1 VLVTRDDCIPLSVP
15 PPLCLIVVAIS
26 DTRRHSPQAIRRRA
40 DVARHYHIT
49 KLQTLR
55 RLDSCHPTT
64 LALWRDVPAEVRAS
78 LVHQDQ

>member
-26 DTRRHSPQAIRRRA
+26 DTRRHSPQAIRRR